1 MAKEDEMARSATSAP
16 RTGRGLLTCVA
27 LVALMVSAIVGGE
40 AVVAQDEPVTY
51 AGCID
56 ADGLLVNV
64 AEGMEP
70 AAPCAEGATLARWNA
85 EGPMG
90 PQGEPG
96 PRGEPGPAGVAATY
110 FASVSSAQPFTVSV
124 VARCDEGDR
133 VTGGGFSQSSGP
145 PTWVVESFPSGG
157 RAWTVTLA
165 TTTGSMEVI
174 EVEVYAVCADLD
186 PLR

>member
-1 MAKEDEMARSATSAP
+1 MERAATSAP
-16 RTGRGLLTCVA
+16 RVGRGLLAGIAVA
-27 LVALMVSAIVGGE
+27 ALTVSAIVGGG
-40 AVVAQDEPVTY
+40 AAVAQDEPLAY

-64 AEGMEP
+64 AEGDEP
-70 AAPCAEGATLARWNA
+70 LAPCPEGSTLARWNA

-90 PQGEPG
+90 PRGEPG
-96 PRGEPGPAGVAATY
+96 PQGEPGPAGVAATY
-110 FASVSSAQPFTVSV
+110 FASVSSAQPFTVNV

-133 VTGGGFSQSSGP
+133 VTGGGFSQASGP

-174 EVEVYAVCADLD
+174 ELEAYAVCADLE